1 MNQNIL
7 AVLRTFS
14 KLKKK
19 KKKRKEKNFTPRRQ
33 LPKLQLLN
41 FLKFLTERKYLMKTL
56 AFSRRKHK
64 HL

>member
-19 KKKRKEKNFTPRRQ
+19 KKKTKRK
-33 LPKLQLLN
+33 KLYTKKTTSKAATTE
-41 FLKFLTERKYLMKTL
+41 FLKIPNRKKISNED
-56 AFSRRKHK
+56 FS
-64 HL
+64 LFEEET